1 MALRQAGRRLASGIS
16 GLAGARRLL
25 VGLAA
30 GAVASL
36 SLPPAGLWPGL
47 IVGTGVVIWLLD
59 GVFRQPGSRGRRLL
73 SAALVGWSFGFGYFV
88 ISLYWIGFA
97 FLVDADQFA
106 LLMPLGV
113 AALPAGLALFWA
125 AAAAGAITLWQ
136 PSGAGR
142 AVLLAAALAA
152 GEWLR
157 GHLFTGFPWN
167 APGYAAGGIDGLAQG
182 AAFVGIYGMTFLV
195 LLWAGLA
202 AVIATE
208 TMSRRALVA
217 AGLLLATAPL
227 ALAAGEWRLA
237 TGSTAMF
244 EDIGLRIV
252 QANIPQTLKW
262 RPEQQEE
269 IIAAQLDL
277 STAGGLA
284 GITHIVWPE
293 SAVPMLIDEAPEAR
307 QRLLR
312 ELPRDTTLLL
322 GALRRELVPGEDPGV
337 HVFNSVFALRG
348 SGAILA
354 RYDKWRLVPFGEYLP
369 LEGLLGPLGL
379 RQLVPMPLGF
389 SAGPGPRTLAIE
401 GTPPFAPLVCYEAIF
416 PRALI
421 DREARPQ
428 WLLNVSNDGWFGNTA
443 GPYQHLEQARFRA
456 IEEGLAMVRA
466 ANTGISAV
474 IDPYGRILK
483 RLELGEKGRFDSPL
497 PQPLPPTFYGR
508 WGDVA
513 FLLMFVIAGI
523 FSVMRKFPCK
533 WRCNTSNG
541 DVSSY
546 NSWLQDCGA
555 GKANFLLPLAL
566 VR

>member
-1 MALRQAGRRLASGIS
+1 MALRQAGRRLASNVS
-16 GLAGARRLL
+16 GLTGARRLL
-25 VGLAA
+25 AGLAA
-30 GAVASL
+30 GAVACL

-47 IVGTGVVIWLLD
+47 IAGTGLVIWLLD
-59 GVFRQPGSRGRRLL
+59 GVFRQPGSLGRRLA

-88 ISLYWIGFA
+88 TSLYWIGFA
-97 FLVDADQFA
+97 FLVDAGQFA

-113 AALPAGLALFWA
+113 AALPAALALFWA
-125 AAAAGAITLWQ
+125 AAAAGAMMLWQ
-136 PSGAGR
+136 PAGAGR

-152 GEWLR
+152 AEWLR

-167 APGYAAGGIDGLAQG
+167 APGYAAGGLDGLAQG
-182 AAFVGIYGMTFLV
+182 VAFVGLHGMTLLV

-208 TMSRRALVA
+208 TLGRRALVA
-217 AGLLLATAPL
+217 ALLVLATAPL
-227 ALAAGEWRLA
+227 AVAAGEWRLA

-252 QANIPQTLKW
+252 QANIPQRLKW

-269 IIAAQLDL
+269 IIAAHVDL

-284 GITHIVWPE
+284 GITHVVWPE
-293 SAVPMLIDEAPEAR
+293 SAVPVLIDEAPAAR
-307 QRLLR
+307 RRLLQ
-312 ELPRDTTLLL
+312 EFPPDTTLLL

-337 HVFNSVFALRG
+337 QVFNSIFALRG
-348 SGAILA
+348 PDAILA

-369 LEGLLGPLGL
+369 LDGLLKPLGL

-389 SAGPGPRTLAIE
+389 AAGPGPRTLAIE

-421 DREARPQ
+421 DRESRPQ
-428 WLLNVSNDGWFGNTA
+428 WLLNVTNDGWFGNTA

-456 IEEGLAMVRA
+456 IEEGLALVRA

-474 IDPYGRILK
+474 IDPYGRIVN
-483 RLELGEKGRFDSPL
+483 RLELGGTGRFDSPL
-497 PQPLPPTFYGR
+497 PRPLPSTFYGR
-508 WGDVA
+508 WGNVVV
-513 FLLMFVIAGI
+513 LLLFIIPGI
-523 FSVMRKFPCK
+523 FLVMRKLTCK
-533 WRCNTSNG
+533 
-541 DVSSY
+541 
-546 NSWLQDCGA
+546 
-555 GKANFLLPLAL
+555 
-566 VR
+566 